1 MSRRWMYLMIVGLLI
16 GHGMATETFAPIHV
30 LTVAD
35 VINPV
40 SAEYITERLKTA
52 LQQGAQALIIQLDTP
67 GGLDKSMRLIIKE
80 MLGSRMPIIVY
91 VAPSGSRAASAGTFI
106 TLAAHVAAMAPGTNI
121 GAAHPVA
128 VGSGEMSKEIAEK
141 VTNDAAA
148 YIKSIAEQRGRNVEW
163 AERAVRESVSASET
177 EALQQKIIELIAVDL
192 NDLLKQLHG
201 RKVVTPAGERILQTE
216 GAALQHVEMSLRQR
230 LLSMLA
236 DPNVAYM
243 LLMLGAAGLF
253 FEISTPGTVLPGVI
267 GGISLLLGLYALQLL
282 PVNYAGLALIALA
295 IIMFIAEVM
304 VISYGAL
311 TIGGI
316 IAMILGSLMLFDAPP
331 QLPRVSLWVVVP
343 STLLVA
349 AFFVILLRAGLK
361 TLTQRP
367 YSGREGML
375 HKVGVALAP
384 IDQKQGK
391 VFVAGERWDARS
403 DEPIAQ
409 GTEVEVVK
417 MDGMTLHVTQ
427 KAR

>member
-1 MSRRWMYLMIVGLLI
+1 MMRRWLYFLFFGLLI
-16 GHGMATETFAPIHV
+16 GHGLASETAPPIHV
-30 LTVAD
+30 LSVAD

-40 SAEYITERLKTA
+40 SAEYITDSLKA
-52 LQQGAQALIIQLDTP
+52 AIQQGAQALIIRLDTP

-80 MLGSRMPIIVY
+80 MLNSPIPVIVY

-128 VGSGEMSKEIAEK
+128 VGSGEMGKEMAEK

-163 AERAVRESVSASET
+163 AEKAVRESVSASET
-177 EALQQKIIELIAVDL
+177 EALQHKLIDLIALDL
-192 NDLLKQLHG
+192 SDLLRQLNG
-201 RKVVTPAGERILQTE
+201 RKVMTPAGERTLRPE
-216 GAALQHVEMSLRQR
+216 GAALQHIELSLRQR

-253 FEISTPGTVLPGVI
+253 FEISTPGVVLPGVV

-295 IIMFIAEVM
+295 IILFIAEIKVT
-304 VISYGAL
+304 SYGAL

-331 QLPRVSLWVVVP
+331 PLPGVSLWVVVP

-349 AFFVILLRAGLK
+349 AFFVFLVGAALK
-361 TLTQRP
+361 TLSQHP
-367 YSGREGML
+367 YSGREAL
-375 HKVGVALAP
+375 LRQVGVALTP
-384 IDQKQGK
+384 IDQQQGK
-391 VFVAGERWDARS
+391 VFVAGERWDAHS
-403 DEPIAQ
+403 EEPIER
-409 GTEVEVVK
+409 GVDVEVLQ
-417 MDGMTLHVTQ
+417 MDRMTLLVRK

>member
-1 MSRRWMYLMIVGLLI
+1 MSRRWLYLMFLGLLI
-16 GHGMATETFAPIHV
+16 GHGLASETIPPIHI
-30 LTVAD
+30 LTVDD

-40 SAEYITERLKTA
+40 SAEYITESLKGA
-52 LQQGAQALIIQLDTP
+52 MQRGAQALIIQLDTP

-80 MLGSRMPIIVY
+80 MLNSSIPIIVY

-128 VGSGEMSKEIAEK
+128 VGSGEMGKEMAEK

-163 AERAVRESVSASET
+163 AEKAVRESVSASET
-177 EALQQKIIELIAVDL
+177 EALQQKLIDLIAPDL
-192 NDLLKQLHG
+192 NDLLKQLNG
-201 RKVVTPAGERILQTE
+201 RKVVTPAGERTLQTV
-216 GAALQHVEMSLRQR
+216 GAALQRVEMSLRQR

-253 FEISTPGTVLPGVI
+253 FEISTPGVVLPGVI

-282 PVNYAGLALIALA
+282 PVNYAGLALIVLA
-295 IIMFIAEVM
+295 IILFIAEIKVT
-304 VISYGAL
+304 SYGAL
-311 TIGGI
+311 TVGGI

-331 QLPRVSLWVVVP
+331 PLPGLSLWVVVP

-349 AFFVILLRAGLK
+349 AFFVFLVGAALK
-361 TLTQRP
+361 TLSQPP
-367 YSGREGML
+367 YSGREGL
-375 HKVGVALAP
+375 LQKVGVALTP

-391 VFVAGERWDARS
+391 VFVAGERWDAHS
-403 DEPIAQ
+403 EAPIPQ
-409 GTEVEVVK
+409 GAEVEVTR
-417 MDGMTLHVTQ
+417 MDGMTLLVKQ